1 MARKYRNYS
10 DEDVIKYA
18 KEVFSISGLLR
29 KLDLVIAGGNFAH
42 MKKTLQR
49 LEVDTSHW
57 TGAAWSKDQQLKDW
71 QDYSKAA
78 NLKKHLLLKYKNT
91 CQKCNLTIWQDEPI
105 PLEVHHLDG
114 DRTNNELENLDV
126 LCCNCHAQTGN
137 WRNKKRTT
145 E

>member
-18 KEVFSISGLLR
+18 KEVFSIAGLLR

-49 LEVDTSHW
+49 LDVDTSHW
-57 TGAAWSKDQQLKDW
+57 TGAGWSKDKQLKDW
-71 QDYSKAA
+71 QNYSRAA
-78 NLKKHLLLKYKNT
+78 NLKKHLLLKYENT

-105 PLEVHHLDG
+105 PLEVHHLDI
-114 DRTNNELENLDV
+114 N
-126 LCCNCHAQTGN
+126 
-137 WRNKKRTT
+137 
-145 E
+145 